1 MLLTVQLL
9 DQDLRNGMGG
19 LVKGLASP
27 TPFLRG
33 IGEEGKKESQA
44 RIVAGGPAPDGSPWP
59 ELHPLTLALKKG
71 PGKLRE
77 RGDLHDSIAWQEEGD
92 GAVAIGSRM
101 IYARIHQLGGTIR
114 PKGERKALQTPSGPR
129 KSVRIPA
136 RPYLGFSEKGKDRVL
151 RKAALWLQKLAEE

>member
-9 DQDLRNGMGG
+9 DQDLRKGVSA
-19 LVKGLASP
+19 LLLGLASP
-27 TPFLRG
+27 GPFLRG

-44 RIVAGGPAPDGSPWP
+44 RIRAGGPAPDGNPWP
-59 ELHPLTLALKKG
+59 ELHPLTLELKKG

-77 RGDLHDSIAWQEEGD
+77 RGDLHDSIAWQEEGSD
-92 GAVAIGSRM
+92 AVAIGSRM

-114 PKGERKALQTPSGPR
+114 PKEGGKALRTPAGPR

-136 RPYLGFSEKGKDRVL
+136 RPYLGFSEGGKDRVA
-151 RKAALWLQKLAEE
+151 RKAALWLQKLAEG